1 MCYFYWIGISI
12 FEICYLWIIVDV
24 DVKRGKVDTVR
35 LDAVARLIAYNPVR
49 HISVEDYIHRLSK
62 QVNNLF

>member
-1 MCYFYWIGISI
+1 MHFLTI
-12 FEICYLWIIVDV
+12 FIDV

-62 QVNNLF
+62 QVSIIL